1 MIGDKSIMKNK
12 IIIFFLLILVGLIY
26 PLSNTTEVLSAQS
39 DDELKIA
46 VVDYNKVF
54 NEYSV
59 TRTQF
64 IQLSNEKEKL
74 MNYIEEKQ
82 QEIQNDKDIYKEQED
97 LYDEGEKRER
107 LLEIWM
113 KMLKLELEIKEK
125 TQNLEESEKT
135 IIEQI
140 NSRIDNAI
148 EKARQDLGF
157 DIVINKSSVFSVG
170 DDITDITDYV
180 INLLTE

>member
-1 MIGDKSIMKNK
+1 MIGDESMKKYK
-12 IIIFFLLILVGLIY
+12 IIIFFILVFFGLIY
-26 PLSNTTEVLSAQS
+26 TISNTTEVLSAQS
-39 DDELKIA
+39 DDDLKIA

-74 MNYIEEKQ
+74 MNYIKEKQ

-140 NSRIDNAI
+140 NARIDNAI

>member
-1 MIGDKSIMKNK
+1 MKNK